1 MVAAAGVD
9 LLKAELAPPK
19 QTRKGE

>member
-1 MVAAAGVD
+1 LVAAAGVD

-19 QTRKGE
+19 QSNKGE

>member
-9 LLKAELAPPK
+9 LLKAELTPPK